1 MALENAVK
9 NKLTV
14 DLADDMDLNFLNKLE
29 ENFGESLKFDKEA
42 EIKDEKE
49 LLNEAKQVIFFKM
62 NKN

>member
-1 MALENAVK
+1 MN
-9 NKLTV
+9 
-14 DLADDMDLNFLNKLE
+14 DLILVNKLE